1 VDNTASGALF
11 REYFPAFA
19 VDSNGGDGALS
30 PFGQS
35 LLACHGSLYR
45 YARALCRD
53 PARADDLVQET
64 IKRALSAGRRPQ
76 APTVAEVRPWAFT
89 IMRNVWQNEL
99 RRRNREVAAEAAG
112 HALALQDGPET
123 PETLLARKLLRSEIA
138 CAIDSLPAPY
148 REVVIL
154 REIEGLSYAEIARVA
169 ACPVG
174 TVMSRLARAR
184 NLLRRALTRYAPVGR
199 EVGR

>member
-1 VDNTASGALF
+1 M
-11 REYFPAFA
+11 
-19 VDSNGGDGALS
+19 
-30 PFGQS
+30 
-35 LLACHGSLYR
+35 
-45 YARALCRD
+45 
-53 PARADDLVQET
+53 
-64 IKRALSAGRRPQ
+64 
-76 APTVAEVRPWAFT
+76 AEVRPWAFT
-89 IMRNVWQNEL
+89 IMRNIWQNEL
-99 RRRNREVAAEAAG
+99 RRLNREVMADTLEVAHG
-112 HALALQDGPET
+112 SHDGTET

-184 NLLRRALTRYAPVGR
+184 GLLRRALTRYAPAGK
-199 EVGR
+199 EVER

>member
-1 VDNTASGALF
+1 
-11 REYFPAFA
+11 
-19 VDSNGGDGALS
+19 
-30 PFGQS
+30 
-35 LLACHGSLYR
+35 
-45 YARALCRD
+45 
-53 PARADDLVQET
+53 
-64 IKRALSAGRRPQ
+64 
-76 APTVAEVRPWAFT
+76 
-89 IMRNVWQNEL
+89 MRNIWQNEL
-99 RRRNREVAAEAAG
+99 RRLNREVMADTLEVTHG
-112 HALALQDGPET
+112 SRDGTET

-184 NLLRRALTRYAPVGR
+184 GLLRRALTRYAPAGK
-199 EVGR
+199 EVER